1 VETVEQNITGSR
13 ESPSA
18 ASKEE
23 APTDDVNLL
32 LVLNTFLR
40 HWRVVVGI
48 PAIALIVA
56 FIAAV
61 ITPPTFTATSTFVP
75 EAATQSR
82 LPSSLSGLAGQ
93 FGINLGSEPAQSPR
107 FYADLVRSREIME
120 HVLLTR
126 FHRRADRTDV
136 SDSATLIQF
145 LPVRGRTIAD
155 SLARGVKQLRR
166 NVSIRV
172 NPQTNVVTIS
182 VDARDPDLAADVTN
196 TFVQYLNDFNASTRQ
211 SRARERRKF
220 VEQRVSEGER
230 DLRRIEAGLMIFYER
245 NRSWQQS
252 PQLTFQEGAL
262 RRSVQIQQELYL
274 TLKREYE
281 TARIEEVNDTPVI
294 TVIDHATPPRQRS
307 KPRLG
312 SLLALTL
319 VFGTIVGALCA
330 VVADQLERARILGER
345 PYQEFKRLV
354 SNVRDDI
361 LAALR
366 SLRRRGS

>member
-1 VETVEQNITGSR
+1 MEETIRSSR
-13 ESPSA
+13 HSPSA
-18 ASKEE
+18 ASHED
-23 APTDDVNLL
+23 APADDISLL
-32 LVLNTFLR
+32 LVLNIFLR
-40 HWRVVVGI
+40 HWRVVVGV
-48 PAIALIVA
+48 PVIALVVVLIGA
-56 FIAAV
+56 L

-93 FGINLGSEPAQSPR
+93 FGITLGSEPAQSPR

-126 FHRRADRTDV
+126 FLRYDDRNDV
-136 SDSATLIQF
+136 SDSASLMQF
-145 LPVRGRTIAD
+145 LQVRGRTVAD

-166 NVSIRV
+166 SVSIRV
-172 NPQTNVVTIS
+172 NPQTNVVTLSI
-182 VDARDPDLAADVTN
+182 DARNPHLAADVTN

-220 VEQRVSEGER
+220 VEQRVGEGER
-230 DLRRIEAGLMIFYER
+230 DLRRTEASLMTFYER

-294 TVIDHATPPRQRS
+294 TVIDRAVPPRERS
-307 KPRLG
+307 KPRLA

-319 VFGTIVGALCA
+319 VFGTIVGTLCA
-330 VVADQLERARILGER
+330 VVVDQLERARTLGER
-345 PYQEFKRLV
+345 PYQEFKTLAINARNEIV
-354 SNVRDDI
+354 
-361 LAALR
+361 AALR